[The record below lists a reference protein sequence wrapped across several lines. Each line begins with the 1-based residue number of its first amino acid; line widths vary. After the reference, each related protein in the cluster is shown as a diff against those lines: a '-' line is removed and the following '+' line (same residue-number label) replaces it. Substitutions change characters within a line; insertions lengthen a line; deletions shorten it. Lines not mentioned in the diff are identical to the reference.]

1 MAALTRL
8 RPRLALPLLT
18 VACCFV
24 PLLTANEYYVHS
36 VLSKVCVYTIV
47 IAGLDLVVGYSGDVS
62 VGHAGLF
69 AAGAYTTAILMWKLQ
84 VPFPLAALAGIAM
97 GALFGLV
104 LGVPALRLSGP
115 YLAVATI
122 AFGLIVQ
129 TFVNEAVSLTNGSQG
144 IREIPPL
151 RYGPIDFEGNHLFYL
166 VYPLMVL
173 SLLAVHRLAVS
184 YWGRAFAALK
194 ENAVAAECS
203 GISRYRYKLGA
214 FVLSAA
220 FAGLGG
226 ALFVH
231 IDKYIG
237 PPTFSEQLSILFLIA
252 LIFGGVRSIAGNLI
266 GTFLVIVLPDVFN
279 QVADY
284 QLMIFGGLL
293 LFTLYFVPQGIAGV
307 LQAVTRRFL
316 RGRAGRRGLAMPRR
330 EPAVGG
336 LGEAGG
342 MGRAGETGR
351 TAGTGV
357 DPIVTRT
364 LAGLAPEGRGA
375 GVLTTHDLTI
385 AFGGLVAV
393 NKLNLEI
400 RAGQVHALIGPNGSG
415 KSTTVNL
422 LSGIYRPTAGH
433 IRLAGQEVERLA
445 PHLISRRGVSRT
457 FQNVAL
463 FGDMTALENVLVG
476 LHHTFKGGLLPVL
489 LGSRQARREEREA
502 RRRAQALLDLAGIGD
517 LAAERARSLPYGKQR
532 LLEIARALA
541 QDPAVI
547 LLDEPAAGLTSGEI
561 AAVDELIDALRAR
574 GIAILLIEH
583 HMDLVMAVSDE
594 VTVLDFGQEIAHGKP
609 EEVQRDEAVISAYL
623 GTTVHHGAAADA

>member
-1 MAALTRL
+1 MPPGAADLGQARGGRGL
-8 RPRLALPLLT
+8 WRFALPLAA
-18 VACCFV
+18 VACFFV
-24 PLLTANEYYVHS
+24 PLLTSNEYYVHS
-36 VLSKVCVYTIV
+36 VLAKVCVYAIV

-84 VPFPLAALAGIAM
+84 LPFPLAALAGIAM
-97 GALFGLV
+97 GALFGLL

-129 TFVNEAVSLTNGSQG
+129 TFVNEAVPLTNGSQG

-151 RYGPIDFEGNHLFYL
+151 RFGPLDFEGNHLFYL

-173 SLLAVHRLAVS
+173 SLLLVHRLSSS

-203 GISRYRYKLGA
+203 GISRYRFKLGA
-214 FVLSAA
+214 FILSAA
-220 FAGLGG
+220 FAGLAG

-266 GTFLVIVLPDVFN
+266 GTFVVIVLPDVFN
-279 QVADY
+279 AVAEY

-293 LFTLYFVPQGIAGV
+293 LFTLYFVPQGIAG
-307 LQAVTRRFL
+307 LLEAAARRL
-316 RGRAGRRGLAMPRR
+316 LRRRGRQGRQVGQSGPADPLGTAVQSGQAGVA
-330 EPAVGG
+330 
-336 LGEAGG
+336 
-342 MGRAGETGR
+342 
-351 TAGTGV
+351 
-357 DPIVTRT
+357 DPIVTREPSVT
-364 LAGLAPEGRGA
+364 REP
-375 GVLTTHDLTI
+375 VLTAHDLTI

-422 LSGIYRPTAGH
+422 LSGIYRPTGGQIRFAG
-433 IRLAGQEVERLA
+433 RELERA
-445 PHLISRRGVSRT
+445 SPNLISRLGVART

-463 FGDMTALENVLVG
+463 FGDMSVLENVLVG
-476 LHHTFKGGLLPVL
+476 LHHTFAGGLWPVL
-489 LGSRQARREEREA
+489 LGTRKARREEQEA
-502 RRRAQALLDLAGIGD
+502 RRRAQALLDFVGIGG
-517 LAAERARSLPYGKQR
+517 LARERARSLPYGKQR

-541 QDPAVI
+541 QDPVVI

-561 AAVDELIDALRAR
+561 AAVDELIDGLRAR
-574 GIAILLIEH
+574 GLAILLIEH
-583 HMDLVMAVSDE
+583 HMELVMAVSDE
-594 VTVLDFGQEIAHGKP
+594 VTVLDFGQRIAHGRP
-609 EEVQRDEAVISAYL
+609 EQVQRDERVIGAYL
-623 GTTVHHGAAADA
+623 GTAVGDGAVAADA

>member
-1 MAALTRL
+1 MDR
-8 RPRLALPLLT
+8 RRIVLPLLA

-24 PLLTANEYYVHS
+24 PLLTSNEYYVHS
-36 VLSKVCVYTIV
+36 VLAKVCVYTIV

-69 AAGAYTTAILMWKLQ
+69 AAGAYTTAILMWKLHL
-84 VPFPLAALAGIAM
+84 PFPLAALAGIAM
-97 GALFGLV
+97 GALFGLL
-104 LGVPALRLSGP
+104 LGVPALRLRGP

-144 IREIPPL
+144 IRAIPPL
-151 RYGPIDFEGNHLFYL
+151 RYGPIDFEGNHFYYL

-214 FVLSAA
+214 FILSAA

-252 LIFGGVRSIAGNLI
+252 LIFGGVRSIAGNII

-279 QVADY
+279 AVADY

-307 LQAVTRRFL
+307 LQAATRWML
-316 RGRAGRRGLAMPRR
+316 RGRAGLRGRALPHR
-330 EPAVGG
+330 EPHREPMPAGAGNGVPAAPGG
-336 LGEAGG
+336 N
-342 MGRAGETGR
+342 
-351 TAGTGV
+351 GV
-357 DPIVTRT
+357 DAIATRT
-364 LAGLAPEGRGA
+364 LAGLDPAGRGA
-375 GVLTTHDLTI
+375 GLLTTHDLTI

-393 NKLNLEI
+393 NKLDLEI

-422 LSGIYRPTAGH
+422 LSGIYRPTGGSIRFAG
-433 IRLAGQEVERLA
+433 RELERA
-445 PHLISRRGVSRT
+445 SPHLISRLGVART

-463 FGDMTALENVLVG
+463 FGEMTVLENVLVG

-489 LGSRQARREEREA
+489 LGTRQARREEREA
-502 RRRAQALLDLAGIGD
+502 RRRAEALLAFVGLGD
-517 LAAERARSLPYGKQR
+517 LGAERARSLPYGKQR

-561 AAVDELIDALRAR
+561 AAVDTLIDALRAR
-574 GIAILLIEH
+574 GIGILLIEH

-594 VTVLDFGQEIAHGKP
+594 VTVLDFGQRIAQGKP
-609 EEVQRDEAVISAYL
+609 EEVQRDERVISAYL
-623 GTTVHHGAAADA
+623 GTTVHQGAAAADA